1 MASLTTTL
9 AERFSG
15 CFLGEAI
22 GDAVGSPMEGVPAD
36 MIYSAWG
43 SVADIFNTPD
53 QPKLSYTDDTQ
64 MMIGVAEALLEVD
77 SLEEEVLIRKFATN
91 FDLQRRYG
99 LGTIQIL
106 DAVRCGGDW
115 RFLAQSLFPGGSFGN
130 GAAMRVAPVGL
141 MFHDDLDRVWN
152 EARLSALPTHRH
164 PLGIEGAQ
172 LLAIAIALL
181 ARDAIFN
188 QDRFYAELRSRVTLD
203 EYRWLIDSAGSLEP
217 DDTVSFL
224 GNGIEAHRS
233 VVTSIACFALSPR
246 SYKEAVGRAI
256 CLGGDTDT
264 LGAMTG
270 ALSGTHLGINGVPRE
285 LLSRLED
292 GEWGLRAIQA
302 LAMRLF
308 ETRSRR
314 IA

>member
-1 MASLTTTL
+1 M
-9 AERFSG
+9 
-15 CFLGEAI
+15 
-22 GDAVGSPMEGVPAD
+22 
-36 MIYSAWG
+36 
-43 SVADIFNTPD
+43 
-53 QPKLSYTDDTQ
+53 
-64 MMIGVAEALLEVD
+64 
-77 SLEEEVLIRKFATN
+77 
-91 FDLQRRYG
+91 
-99 LGTIQIL
+99 
-106 DAVRCGGDW
+106 
-115 RFLAQSLFPGGSFGN
+115 
-130 GAAMRVAPVGL
+130 
-141 MFHDDLDRVWN
+141 
-152 EARLSALPTHRH
+152 
-164 PLGIEGAQ
+164 
-172 LLAIAIALL
+172 
-181 ARDAIFN
+181 
-188 QDRFYAELRSRVTLD
+188 TLD